1 MREVTFLLILSLL
14 FVAPARGQSPN
25 ATING
30 IVLDPSGAAIVD
42 CTLEM
47 RQPGWAHFAS

>member
-30 IVLDPSGAAIVD
+30 IVLDPSGAASRIQLRN
-42 CTLEM
+42 CLEKGVGS
-47 RQPGWAHFAS
+47 Q